1 MSDAPVK
8 LPAPSTQIKRQE
20 DTIIT
25 QRKRLDD
32 TMANYARLNSAAAG
46 LVLAL
51 ERIAY
56 NGYADYREDAA
67 QALAKYK
74 LARSREV

>member
-1 MSDAPVK
+1 MPDAPAK
-8 LPAPSTQIKRQE
+8 IPAPSTQIRRQE
-20 DTIIT
+20 DVIID

-32 TMANYARLNSAAAG
+32 IMANYARLNSAAAG
-46 LVLAL
+46 LVLVL
-51 ERIAY
+51 ERIAA
-56 NGYADYREDAA
+56 NLSVDYREDAA